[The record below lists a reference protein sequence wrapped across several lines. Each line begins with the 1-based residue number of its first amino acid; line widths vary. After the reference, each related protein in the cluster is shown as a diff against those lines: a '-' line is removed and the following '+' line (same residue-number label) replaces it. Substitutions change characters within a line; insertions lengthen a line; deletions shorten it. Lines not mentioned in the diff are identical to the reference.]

1 MNSIISLG
9 HNLLVSL
16 YLADCSLAKK
26 ETRNNCLSTACDL
39 EVGSWCRWT
48 VVDFIL
54 YKKWNQGSISF
65 IGNIVID
72 PSVSC
77 GFDAAINETDSQ
89 RFVIVGHQSILIID
103 WWMIPRQW
111 RKRIRGKN
119 VCLGRRISK
128 TLGVCPQTCLSLQL
142 ALRRLGGRNM
152 KINDPLKNVFTAQI
166 KTCFK
171 VSE

>member
-72 PSVSC
+72 PSVSLK
-77 GFDAAINETDSQ
+77 ETDQQTNQLSVDIG
-89 RFVIVGHQSILIID
+89 RSKADVSISSWNWWIVQSIGQQLICWFVGQYKFERFHVLKVKPQILVF
-103 WWMIPRQW
+103 QW
-111 RKRIRGKN
+111 G
-119 VCLGRRISK
+119 LYPG
-128 TLGVCPQTCLSLQL
+128 
-142 ALRRLGGRNM
+142 A
-152 KINDPLKNVFTAQI
+152 
-166 KTCFK
+166 
-171 VSE
+171 